1 MGYWR
6 WSARVGRRSNP
17 TSSAGWR
24 QATSELLVVGARIDA
39 IQAMLV
45 LTPMLRI
52 DADDATL
59 APIDELL
66 TTADELIAATGHEI

>member
-1 MGYWR
+1 M
-6 WSARVGRRSNP
+6 
-17 TSSAGWR
+17 
-24 QATSELLVVGARIDA
+24 VGARIDA